1 MNFEEFFTGIIL
13 PLIVIPNEFLAYS
26 IVRGEEAIL
35 IVELIV
41 IVGEV
46 ITVFLGKRI
55 TKKKLRL
62 QANRG
67 LILVPIITV
76 LMTFFPPLSSPS
88 YLFLLPA
95 GVVGGVCEE
104 IVYRSYMISDNTS
117 VFVQG
122 VLWGFLHVF
131 DGIYFFLWTILI
143 GIVLGFI
150 AKKYGILPTMI
161 IHVISNVL
169 RIIL

>member
-13 PLIVIPNEFLAYS
+13 PLIVIPNEFLVYS
-26 IVRGEEAIL
+26 AVRGEEAIL
-35 IVELIV
+35 IVEVIV
-41 IVGEV
+41 IAGEI
-46 ITVFLGKRI
+46 ITVFLGKMI
-55 TKKKLRL
+55 TKKRLRI
-62 QANRG
+62 QVNKG
-67 LILVPIITV
+67 LILTPIMIA

-88 YLFLLPA
+88 YLFILPA
-95 GVVGGVCEE
+95 GIVGGVCEE
-104 IVYRSYMISDNTS
+104 IVYRGYMISDNTS

-122 VLWGFLHVF
+122 VLWGFLHIF

-143 GIVLGFI
+143 GIILGFI
-150 AKKYGILPTMI
+150 AKKYGILPTMT